1 MLILGCLVPQLLDLY
16 LDIPVQLH
24 DDNISERARLSSGHQ
39 VRSKANTTMAS
50 MLTSSDVFLS
60 YPRKDQEPVRAL
72 AAALKAEGLTVWMD
86 ESNVDAFDHIH
97 DRVASGIANSRAVL
111 AWYSQNYATSRP
123 CQWELSAAWLCED
136 GERIL
141 VVNPEPHDHHIQPRS
156 LVNRFYVG
164 ASDFP
169 AIARQVKSH
178 IARFNSSIGDSV
190 SFSQPIHY
198 GRQLTGSNHFVGRIP
213 KLWELHDALTASG
226 ATMLTETTRSIAQL
240 RGFGGVG
247 KSVLAEEYALRFGAA
262 YRGGIFW
269 LKAYGNNDDAKPMQP
284 EDRESARLRQISRFA
299 SQMQIPVEGRQPS
312 EILGALTEVLAS
324 PQALGEG
331 RRSLWIVDDL
341 PSITTKDKDEQDR
354 DDLSEWLS
362 PHPSIPTLITTRD
375 RSHRSLGKLIDV
387 DLLSNEESFALFE
400 THRKL
405 EDRERKAAQELL
417 GALGHHALAVEITA
431 SYLAEQQSVSIDE
444 FLDGLRNPSEDILEQ
459 AAELADAL
467 PLGRSPSIVATLNS
481 TISQLGEEGRDLLY
495 LASCIAAAPIP
506 KELIEAVFAELYTP
520 GSARFERMKAAK
532 QTDRYGLSRKEAIP
546 VDALSVH
553 TLVTRTARRYPN
565 SKDRFASI
573 QAVTVA
579 ALNVMLRSMLSL
591 GAVLRQSLMITHARA
606 ISLPLTT
613 GEEAALLVQ
622 VANTDLSR
630 GDLETADRLAR
641 RAFEYCRAKLGED
654 SVETCCARSAV
665 AMVLLTRGDSAGARE
680 IFETVA
686 PVFERFLP
694 PSDSY
699 RIGAQV
705 GLALAVAAQGDLLS
719 ARQLCETAVFACV
732 SANGPDH
739 SLTLLAKTSLSQIL
753 YAQGDL
759 AGATMLQQEVSD
771 ARLRI
776 AESSDIDR
784 LTDEFL
790 TAQLKVGSAD
800 FESVAPIIEKAA
812 KVFQEELG
820 QDHALTL
827 KAKLLWIMLPS
838 SLKDAQ
844 AARQLAS
851 ELVLRFGQIYGPTN
865 PVTLQA
871 RFVEAATLLVVDQ
884 SQAAQSL
891 LEPAVSEME
900 RVFGQY
906 HAEVLAA
913 KVCLAQ
919 AQDSNRDFEGACR
932 TLNGVIPV
940 AEARLGPAHQITLS
954 AQHCLAQCLSDL
966 ARCLSELGDHE
977 GECRVWEEVAGLRER
992 LLGEDHPEVI
1002 NTKLWWAQS
1011 LNALQQNQPATE
1023 LLRSVVPLAEEKL
1036 GVGDDVTLLIKDY
1049 LAIWLQDL
1057 GDLAG
1062 SCRYR
1067 EETLAVREREL
1078 GTGNREVLQQKL
1090 SIAHIRFILKQ
1101 FPLAIQLLHDMIP
1114 VAEES
1119 LGHEDEIT
1127 LNAKVWIAH
1136 SLTSIGQ
1143 AAAACRY
1150 WEDVLAVRQK
1160 HLESSDPDLLNL
1172 KVSLAKALHWAK
1184 EYERGRDLMLETIP
1198 AAEESLGTEH
1208 QIILTCR
1215 KWLALHLHALR
1226 QFREA
1231 VTHWEKLLATCER
1244 TLGTEHPHT
1253 VITAQFLF
1261 ISRWEVVGAAACRQL
1276 FVDYLEAIC
1285 RREAQ
1290 SLSPLERDIRGRV
1303 VEYTDWLSV

>member
-1 MLILGCLVPQLLDLY
+1 MLAP
-16 LDIPVQLH
+16 
-24 DDNISERARLSSGHQ
+24 
-39 VRSKANTTMAS
+39 
-50 MLTSSDVFLS
+50 SDVFLS
-60 YPRKDQEPVRAL
+60 YPRKDQESVHAL
-72 AAALKAEGLTVWMD
+72 AAVLKAEGLTVWMD
-86 ESNVDAFDHIH
+86 ESNVDAFNHIH

-141 VVNPEPHDHHIQPRS
+141 VVNPEPHDHHVQPRS
-156 LVNRFYVG
+156 LVNRLYVG

-178 IARFNSSIGDSV
+178 IARFNSLIGDSV
-190 SFSQPIHY
+190 SFSQPMHY

-213 KLWELHDALTASG
+213 KLWELHDALTRSG
-226 ATMLTETTRSIAQL
+226 ATMLTGTTRSIAQL

-262 YRGGIFW
+262 YPGGIFW
-269 LKAYGNNDDAKPMQP
+269 LKAYGNNDDAQPMRP
-284 EDRESARLRQISRFA
+284 EDRDSARLRQISRFA
-299 SQMQIPVEGRQPS
+299 SQMQIPVEGKQPS

-324 PQALGEG
+324 RQALDSG

-341 PSITTKDKDEQDR
+341 PSSTTKDKDEQDR

-362 PHPSIPTLITTRD
+362 PHASIPTLITTRD
-375 RSHRSLGKLIDV
+375 RSHRSLGKRIDV
-387 DLLSNEESFALFE
+387 DLLSNEEAFALFE

-405 EDRERKAAQELL
+405 EDGERKAAQELL
-417 GALGHHALAVEITA
+417 DALGHHALALEITA
-431 SYLAEQQSVSIDE
+431 SYLADQQSVSIDE

-467 PLGRSPSIVATLNS
+467 PLGHSPRIVATLNS

-495 LASCIAAAPIP
+495 LASCIAPAPIP

-520 GSARFERMKAAK
+520 GSARFERMKAVK
-532 QTDRYGLSRKEAIP
+532 QTDRYGLSRKETFP

-565 SKDRFASI
+565 SKDRFARI

-579 ALNVMLRSMLSL
+579 ALNAMLRSMFSL
-591 GAVLRQSLMITHARA
+591 GAILRQSLTITHARA
-606 ISLPLTT
+606 ISARLTT
-613 GEEAALLVQ
+613 SEEAALLVR
-622 VANTDLSR
+622 VANSDLLR
-630 GDLETADRLAR
+630 GDLETAYRLAH

-654 SVETCCARSAV
+654 SVETCCARSGV
-665 AMVLLTRGDSAGARE
+665 AMVLLVRGDSAGARE
-680 IFETVA
+680 IFETIA
-686 PVFERFLP
+686 PVFERSLP
-694 PSDSY
+694 PGDSY

-705 GLALAVAAQGDLLS
+705 GLAFAAAAQGDLLS
-719 ARQLCETAVFACV
+719 ARQLCETALFACA

-739 SLTLLAKTSLSQIL
+739 SLTLHAKAALCQIL
-753 YAQGDL
+753 HAQGDL
-759 AGATMLQQEVSD
+759 PGAKMLQQEVSD

-776 AESSDIDR
+776 AESSDVDR

-790 TAQLKVGSAD
+790 TAQLMIGSGE

-812 KVFQEELG
+812 KVFQQELG
-820 QDHALTL
+820 QDNAMTL
-827 KAKLLWIMLPS
+827 QAKLLWVMLPS
-838 SLKDAQ
+838 TWKDAQ

-851 ELVLRFGQIYGPTN
+851 ELVPRFGQIYGPTS
-865 PVTLQA
+865 PATLQA
-871 RFVEAATLLVVDQ
+871 RFAEAATLLLVDQ

-906 HAEVLAA
+906 HAVVLMA
-913 KVCLAQ
+913 KVCLAD
-919 AQDSNRDFEGACR
+919 AQHSNRDFEGACR

-940 AEARLGPAHQITLS
+940 AEARLGPAHQITLN
-954 AQHCLAQCLSDL
+954 AKHCL
-966 ARCLSELGDHE
+966 ARCLSELGDHLR
-977 GECRVWEEVAGLRER
+977 ECRVWEEVAGLRES

-1011 LNALQQNQPATE
+1011 LNALQQYQRATE

-1036 GVGDDVTLLIKDY
+1036 GVGHSVTLLIKGF
-1049 LAIWLQDL
+1049 LISWLQDL
-1057 GDLAG
+1057 GDLAE

-1067 EETLAVREREL
+1067 EETLAVSERAL
-1078 GTGNREVLQQKL
+1078 GPGNREVLEQKL
-1090 SIAHIRFILKQ
+1090 PIAHIRVILKQ
-1101 FPLAIQLLHDMIP
+1101 FPLAIQLLQDMIP

-1119 LGHEDEIT
+1119 LGREDEIT
-1127 LNAKVWIAH
+1127 LNAKACMAH
-1136 SLTSIGQ
+1136 SLTRIGQ
-1143 AAAACRY
+1143 AVTACRY
-1150 WEDVLAVRQK
+1150 WEDVLAVRKK
-1160 HLESSDPDLLNL
+1160 HLKSSDPDFLNL
-1172 KVSLAKALHWAK
+1172 KVSLTEALYYAK

-1198 AAEESLGTEH
+1198 AAEASLGTEH
-1208 QIILTCR
+1208 QTTVTCR

-1231 VTHWEKLLATCER
+1231 RTHWEKLLATWER
-1244 TLGTEHPHT
+1244 MLGTEHPDT
-1253 VITAQFLF
+1253 VITAQYLF
-1261 ISRWEVVGAAACRQL
+1261 ISRWEAGEVAACRQL

-1290 SLSPLERDIRGRV
+1290 SLSPLERDIRSRV
-1303 VEYTDWLSV
+1303 VEHTDWLSV